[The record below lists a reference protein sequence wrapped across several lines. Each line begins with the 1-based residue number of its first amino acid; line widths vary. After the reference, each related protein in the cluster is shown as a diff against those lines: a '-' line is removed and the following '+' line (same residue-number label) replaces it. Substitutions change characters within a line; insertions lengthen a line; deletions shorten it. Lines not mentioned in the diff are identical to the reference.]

1 MLKGAALSVAL
12 SLSGAALAQAPVYD
26 VGDSAQR
33 SAASSSSNRTM
44 EQRITYLERMVDS
57 RTEMQHRLQQQLDTM
72 QGEID
77 ELRGAVEVHTNQLE
91 KVLQRQ
97 RELYLE
103 IDKRVEAL
111 KQAAG
116 QSQSGSSDS
125 ASATRQG
132 SASQSPAQ
140 SQQRD
145 SQSGQSSQSAGSG
158 QSESDAYDNAV
169 NLILKSR
176 EYDKAIPAFQ
186 SFIQQFP
193 DSQYAANA
201 HYWLGQLLFN
211 KQKWADAKEQFNV
224 VANRFTDSSK
234 RAEALLKLGII
245 EQRQGNNGQ
254 AKSFFNQVIADYPNS
269 SARKLAEA
277 RMGSL

>member
-12 SLSGAALAQAPVYD
+12 GLSGAALAQAPVYD

-33 SAASSSSNRTM
+33 TAASGSSNRTM

-116 QSQSGSSDS
+116 QSQSGSGS
-125 ASATRQG
+125 ANRQG

-140 SQQRD
+140 SQQRA
-145 SQSGQSSQSAGSG
+145 SQSDQGSQTAGSE